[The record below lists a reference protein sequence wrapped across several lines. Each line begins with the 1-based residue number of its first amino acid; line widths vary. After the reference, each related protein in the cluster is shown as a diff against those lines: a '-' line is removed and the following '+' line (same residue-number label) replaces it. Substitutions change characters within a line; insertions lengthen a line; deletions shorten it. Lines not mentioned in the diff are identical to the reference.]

1 MRHHLK
7 KALLLLAVAMPLTM
21 AAKRYNLKSPSGRI
35 TATIDVNQSATITV
49 ALDGHTLVTAQDVN
63 MLLTGGKTALGS
75 KTALKT
81 RRTKTKETISAPFYR
96 QSQFDYSANELE
108 LSGANGYGLRV
119 VATDEGVAYRFF
131 TTVSGQ
137 TVVDNETATYHF
149 ADAQHAWL
157 SPTTNAQKPYQMAF
171 QNIYHEANLTT
182 TPDSAASLPAFLPAT
197 VDCGHAKV
205 TLLESDAHAYPG
217 MWVTADGKGNLNAR
231 FAPYPTRMAYHA
243 WRHMTYVADT
253 APYIATT
260 TGARSY
266 PWRVMQVSEHD
277 TDMPTA
283 NMVYALAEPSRIA
296 DTSWIKPGKVSW
308 DWWSDWNLEGVDFRA
323 GINTDTY
330 LYYIDFAAKHHL
342 EYIILDEGW
351 YDSKK
356 GDIMHPIADVDL
368 PRLVSYGRQKGVD
381 IILWA
386 VFNVIDEH
394 LEEACSHYAKMGIKG
409 FKVDFMDRN
418 DQTALEMVERLAQCC
433 ADHQL
438 VLDLHGIYTPTGLNR
453 TYPNILN
460 YESVFGM
467 EEVKWG
473 TLKNDHPRYDV
484 TFPYIRMQAGS
495 VDFTPGAMRN
505 GTRKDWLASYTKP
518 MSQGTR
524 CHQAAEYIV
533 YDSPLTMLAD
543 VPCAYERDPQ
553 FTQLLASLP
562 TVFDKTTVVG
572 GTIGSHIVTLRE
584 KDHVFYLGGMTCWDE
599 RDVSVDLSFLPAGT
613 TYKATLLTDGINAD
627 RNAEDYRI
635 ATQQVTA
642 TDSLSLH
649 MASGGGFVVVLAP
662 ATR

>member
-1 MRHHLK
+1 MRHILK
-7 KALLLLAVAMPLTM
+7 KALLLLAIIMPLTTS
-21 AAKRYNLKSPSGRI
+21 AKRYQLKSPSGRV
-35 TATIDVNQSATITV
+35 TATVDVNKNATITV
-49 ALDGHTLVTAQDVN
+49 ALDGHTLVTAQDIN
-63 MLLTGGKTALGS
+63 LLLQGGHTALS
-75 KTALKT
+75 SQTAYKAT
-81 RRTKTKETISAPFYR
+81 RKKQSETISAPFYR
-96 QSQFDYSANELE
+96 QSQIDYHANMLD
-108 LSGANGYGLRV
+108 LAGNNGYGLRI
-119 VATDEGVAYRFF
+119 VATDEGVAYRFYTTLTGT
-131 TTVSGQ
+131 TTVE
-137 TVVDNETATYHF
+137 NETVAYHF
-149 ADAQHAWL
+149 ANAERAWL
-157 SPTTNAQKPYQMAF
+157 SPTTNAEKPYQMAF
-171 QNIYHEANLTT
+171 QNIYHETNLNA

-197 VDCGHAKV
+197 IDCGHAKV
-205 TLLESDAHAYPG
+205 TLIESDAHAYPG
-217 MWVTADGKGNLNAR
+217 MWVTADGKGNLNAH
-231 FAPYPTRMAYHA
+231 FAPYPTRMDYHP
-243 WRHMTYVADT
+243 WRHMTYVAET

-260 TGARSY
+260 TGARTY
-266 PWRVMQVSEHD
+266 PWRVLQISEHD

-283 NMVYALAEPSRIA
+283 NLVYALAEPNRIG
-296 DTSWIKPGKVSW
+296 DTSWVKPGKVSW
-308 DWWSDWNLEGVDFRA
+308 DWWSDWNLTGVDFRA

-330 LYYIDFAAKHHL
+330 LHYIDFAAKHHL

-351 YDSKK
+351 YDSAK

-368 PRLVSYGRQKGVD
+368 PRLVSYAQQKGVG

-394 LEEACSHYAKMGIKG
+394 LEEACSHYAQMGIKG

-418 DQTALEMVERLAQCC
+418 DQTALEMVERLVQCC
-433 ADHQL
+433 ADHHL

-495 VDFTPGAMRN
+495 VDFTPGALRN

-543 VPCAYERDPQ
+543 VPTAYEHEPE
-553 FTQLLASLP
+553 FTSLLASLP
-562 TVFDKTTVVG
+562 TVFDKTTVVSG
-572 GTIGSHIVTLRE
+572 SIGSHIVTLRQ
-584 KDHVFYLGGMTCWDE
+584 KGNTYYLGGMTCWDE
-599 RDVSVDLSFLPAGT
+599 HDVSIPLSFLPAGT

-627 RNAEDYRI
+627 RNAEDYHI
-635 ATQQVTA
+635 GSQQATSA
-642 TDSLSLH
+642 DSLNLH